1 MSRLSFFL
9 WRLCLLGLWQNCS
22 TKTGLGWATIIEE
35 NSGKQQKMIREGVA
49 RSLKEFLSVEELP
62 FNVPPHR
69 EMGDFSSAICLSLAK
84 ERRQPPMEIAKK
96 TAEHLRSSPPP
107 FIREVTVTPPGY
119 LNFKVDWS
127 ALAGILI
134 PQILEKR
141 EHFGRPASV
150 EKEKVF
156 VEHTSVNPNK
166 AMHIGHLRNAVLGDT
181 MARVLKWLG
190 FSTEVCNYIDD
201 TGLQVVDVVTAFL
214 YLDPPHYSGEV
225 SDFETIWAKVP
236 KDQPFDYFC
245 WDLYARF
252 QNELENNPSLVERR
266 EEVLHRIEGGSHPI
280 SYFAK
285 DLAEKI
291 VQAHLETVAQLSIF
305 YDLLNWESDIIA
317 RGFWESTFE
326 LLKEKGGLRF
336 ETEGP
341 NEGCW
346 VVPFGG
352 IVETVEGVKSLDKIL
367 VRSNGSVTYTAKDV
381 AYQLWKFGLLKKDFL
396 YKQWGL
402 QTNGKALWTTARG
415 GESGDRIPQRFGH
428 AKSVINVIDTR
439 QSYPQQVVG
448 ECLRQMG
455 FEKEAEQS
463 IHLAYEVVNLS
474 PQAARLLGMEETDEK
489 KSVAMSGRSGTGV
502 KAKDFIQMIKQKV
515 IEKADHRLEDS
526 TASALAAAAIRY
538 YLLKFTLESQIVFD
552 FDEALKTTGDTGV
565 YLEYAHARA
574 CSIFRKAE
582 ERRIDVNWRED
593 CIPTQLTETE
603 RGLLDDLSKLS
614 SVVTRTGKT
623 LRVSQLAEYALDL
636 ATSFTNFYE
645 HPDPGADV
653 QTPFIHLQ
661 DQSLQIFRLSLVK
674 AFREVMA
681 NILNLMGMPTLERI

>member
-1 MSRLSFFL
+1 
-9 WRLCLLGLWQNCS
+9 
-22 TKTGLGWATIIEE
+22 
-35 NSGKQQKMIREGVA
+35 MIREGVA
-49 RSLKEFLSVEELP
+49 RSLRDILGAEEVP
-62 FNVPPHR
+62 INVPPR
-69 EMGDFSSAICLSLAK
+69 SEMGDLSSAICLSLAK
-84 ERRQPPMEIAKK
+84 VRRQPPMEIAKK
-96 TAEHLRSSPPP
+96 TAEQLRSNLPP
-107 FIREVTVTPPGY
+107 FVYEISVTPPGY
-119 LNFKVDWS
+119 LNFKVDWPAFAK
-127 ALAGILI
+127 ALV

-141 EHFGRPASV
+141 DLFGRPGST

-156 VEHTSVNPNK
+156 IEHTSVNPNK

-181 MARVLKWLG
+181 MARVIKWLG

-201 TGLQVVDVVTAFL
+201 TGLQVVDVVTALL
-214 YLDPPHYSGEV
+214 YLDPPFFAEGEA
-225 SDFETIWAKVP
+225 DFGTIWGKIR
-236 KDQPFDYFC
+236 KDQPIDYFF

-252 QNELENNPSLVERR
+252 QKELGINPSLLERR

-280 SYFAK
+280 SAFAK

-291 VQAHLETVAQLSIF
+291 VETHLETAGELSIF

-317 RGFWESTFE
+317 RGFWEATFE
-326 LLKEKGGLRF
+326 LLKERGAIRF

-346 VVPFGG
+346 VLPFGG
-352 IVETVEGVKSLDKIL
+352 IVETGEGLKSLDKIL
-367 VRSNGSVTYTAKDV
+367 VRSNGSVSYTAKDV

-396 YKQWGL
+396 YKQWGV
-402 QTNGKALWTTARG
+402 QGNGQVLWTTARG
-415 GESGDRIPQRFGH
+415 GQSGDRLPLQFGR
-428 AKSVINVIDTR
+428 AERVVNVIDTR
-439 QSYPQQVVG
+439 QSYPQQVVS

-455 FEKEAEQS
+455 FEKQAEQS
-463 IHLAYEVVNLS
+463 VHLAYEVVNLS
-474 PQAARLLGMEETDEK
+474 AQAARLLGGEETDEK
-489 KSVAMSGRSGTGV
+489 KAVAMSGRSGTGV
-502 KAKDFIQMIKQKV
+502 KAKDFIEMVKQKV
-515 IEKADHRLEDS
+515 IEKAEHHLEEN

-574 CSIFRKAE
+574 CSILRKAE
-582 ERRIDVNWRED
+582 ERKIDLQWREG

-603 RGLLDDLSKLS
+603 RGLLDSLSKLS
-614 SVVTRTGKT
+614 SVVTRAGKT
-623 LRVSQLAEYALDL
+623 LRASQLTEYAFDL

-653 QTPFIHLQ
+653 QTPFIHLE
-661 DQSLQIFRLSLVK
+661 DEGLQIFRLSLVQ

-681 NILNLMGMPTLERI
+681 NILSLMGMPTLERI